1 MFSSDQLVSLSPDAL
16 LADESACEKL
26 AKAAIDYAFGVLEVV
41 SEVGPNARQTSFLC
55 VIEDAIIHHID
66 NGLQTHATVGELE
79 RDLKSFIDQL
89 GEIFHNT
96 QTALLTQSKTAVH

>member
-16 LADESACEKL
+16 LEDESACEKL
-26 AKAAIDYAFGVLEVV
+26 AKAAIDYAFEVLGVA
-41 SEVGPNARQTSFLC
+41 SETGPNARQSSFLC

-66 NGLQTHATVGELE
+66 FGLQTHATVGELE
-79 RDLKSFIDQL
+79 QDLKSFIDQL

-96 QTALLTQSKTAVH
+96 QSALLPQPKTAVH